1 MVGFDG
7 DRACTQISRAE
18 KSRRLPTSCPIN
30 ATISTG
36 AATATRFASSTQ
48 APKPSADLTDGT
60 QVGLNPG
67 LSAQADVTMRRIV
80 DGIKRSPAWERGN
93 NAIVI
98 VWDENDYSGFANAQ
112 PANKPFPD
120 ANTNRVVL
128 TVETN
133 NRYSRHVESKTM
145 YTSFSLLKSMEG
157 AFRLPCLNH
166 ACDSNVNV
174 MSDLFGG
181 EQKLVASVG
190 AALGL
195 CALL

>member
-1 MVGFDG
+1 MGQNLPSAVRARVVAATILLGQLGVGHAAAHEAAPETPVGF
-7 DRACTQISRAE
+7 
-18 KSRRLPTSCPIN
+18 
-30 ATISTG
+30 
-36 AATATRFASSTQ
+36 
-48 APKPSADLTDGT
+48 
-60 QVGLNPG
+60 NPG
-67 LSAQADVTMRRIV
+67 LSAQADATMRRIV
-80 DGIKRSPAWERGN
+80 DAIKSSPAWERGN

-133 NRYSRHVESKTM
+133 SRYSRHVDSKTM

-166 ACDSNVNV
+166 ACDSNVKV

-181 EQKLVASVG
+181 DRNW
-190 AALGL
+190 
-195 CALL
+195 